1 MAELKSILSAI
12 LPTSTTLL
20 ILSGLAVAG
29 VAYLA
34 WGVIYNLFLHPLA
47 KFPGPKLAAA
57 TKAYEF
63 YFDIVKEGQFFNEIQ
78 RMHKVYGM
86 LIQCNLTLHDL
97 ISIGPIVRINPHE
110 IHVNDADFY
119 DTLYAGGG
127 ARRDKYVET
136 LVLRGCSQLT
146 LCRYVWF
153 TNAAGAPTSAFATE
167 SHNLHRLRRGALNPF
182 FSKQSILAL
191 EPFLHDKM
199 SLLVQGMKRQMTV
212 KEPFDFGAAYMS
224 LALDVV
230 SEYCYGAEDCW
241 NCLKEP
247 GFSEDW
253 QTAMINAFESSRL
266 IRYIPWVAAPLQHIK
281 WQTLYAIDK
290 TVGLYFKAGEVSSS
304 PVVLR

>member
-34 WGVIYNLFLHPLA
+34 WGVVYNLFFHPLA

-86 LIQCNLTLHDL
+86 LIRCNLTLHDL
-97 ISIGPIVRINPHE
+97 ICIGPIVRINPHE

-127 ARRDKYVET
+127 ARRDKYVEILELGRCSPTNT
-136 LVLRGCSQLT
+136 L
-146 LCRYVWF
+146 
-153 TNAAGAPTSAFATE
+153 
-167 SHNLHRLRRGALNPF
+167 
-182 FSKQSILAL
+182 
-191 EPFLHDKM
+191 
-199 SLLVQGMKRQMTV
+199 
-212 KEPFDFGAAYMS
+212 
-224 LALDVV
+224 
-230 SEYCYGAEDCW
+230 
-241 NCLKEP
+241 
-247 GFSEDW
+247 
-253 QTAMINAFESSRL
+253 
-266 IRYIPWVAAPLQHIK
+266 
-281 WQTLYAIDK
+281 
-290 TVGLYFKAGEVSSS
+290 
-304 PVVLR
+304 